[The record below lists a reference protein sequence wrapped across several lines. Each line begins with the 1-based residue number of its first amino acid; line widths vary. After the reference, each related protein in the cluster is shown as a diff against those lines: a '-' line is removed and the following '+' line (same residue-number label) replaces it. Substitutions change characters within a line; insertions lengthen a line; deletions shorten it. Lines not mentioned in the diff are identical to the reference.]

1 MKLIEIDEIY
11 KQRLNKLE
19 RLRKEAGY
27 DPFKIDRYEKRDNT
41 DEIKEKFSY
50 LKEDEVASEEV
61 SVAGRIITLR
71 VHGKASFAHL
81 RDQAGDIQLYFQYD
95 KLGEEKYSFFKN
107 WVDTGDIIGAKG
119 VPFRTRRGEL
129 SIWVSDFSLLT
140 KALRALP
147 EKWHGLRDVE
157 TRYRQRYLDLIVN
170 LESRRRFL
178 IRSKV
183 IKLLREF
190 LDSRGFIEVETPI
203 LQPIATG
210 AAARP
215 FVTYHNALDMNLYL
229 RIAPELYLKRLL
241 VGGFEKVYE
250 IGRNFRNEGIST
262 QHNPEFTSLELYWA
276 YANYDDMIR
285 LFEECI
291 SYVVK
296 EITGGLRLE
305 YNGEVIDFTPPWRR
319 ITMKEAIKL
328 YTGIDF
334 DKISDLDE
342 ARDLIRQKGVEV
354 EKVDSLPALMFEVFE
369 ELVEE
374 KLIQPTFV
382 IGYPVEVSPLAKRNS
397 FKPELTDRFELFIG
411 GFEIA
416 NAFSELNDPFDQ
428 KSRFEEQVKR
438 REKGDEEAHPMD
450 EDFVRALEYGM
461 PPAAGIGI
469 GIDRLVMILTGALS
483 IRDVIL
489 FPHLRPERGIEN
501 GEGDTERD
509 S

>member
-1 MKLIEIDEIY
+1 MEMDEIY
-11 KQRLNKLE
+11 RQRLNKLE
-19 RLRKEAGY
+19 RLRRETGY
-27 DPFKIDRYEKRDNT
+27 DPFKVDRYEKENSAE
-41 DEIKEKFSY
+41 EIRERFSY
-50 LKEDEVASEEV
+50 LREDEVAGEEV
-61 SVAGRIITLR
+61 SLAGRIIRLR

-81 RDQAGDIQLYFQYD
+81 RDQTGDIQLYFQHD
-95 KLGEEKYSFFKN
+95 RLGEEKYSFFKS
-107 WVDTGDIIGAKG
+107 WVDIGDILGVKG

-129 SIWVSDFSLLT
+129 SVWVSDFKLLT

-147 EKWHGLRDVE
+147 EKWHGLKSVE

-170 LESRRRFL
+170 LDSRSRFI

-183 IKLLREF
+183 IKLFREF
-190 LDSRGFIEVETPI
+190 LDSRGFMEVETPI

-215 FVTYHNALDMNLYL
+215 FVTYHNALDMELYL

-276 YANYDDMIR
+276 YANYDDMIK

-291 SYVVK
+291 SYIVK
-296 EITGGLRLE
+296 EVIGDVKVE
-305 YNGEVIDFTPPWRR
+305 YNGELIDFTPPWRR
-319 ITMKEAIKL
+319 ITMKEAVKV
-328 YTGIDF
+328 YAGIDF
-334 DKISDLDE
+334 DAVNSLEE
-342 ARDLIRQKGVEV
+342 AKRLAKERGVEV
-354 EKVDSLPALMFEVFE
+354 EKVDSLPALMYEVFE

-382 IGYPVEVSPLAKRNS
+382 IEYPVEVSPLAKRNPS
-397 FKPELTDRFELFIG
+397 NPGLTDRFELFIA
-411 GFEIA
+411 GFEVA
-416 NAFSELNDPFDQ
+416 NAFSELNDPIDQ
-428 KSRFEEQVKR
+428 RARFEEQAKKR
-438 REKGDEEAHPMD
+438 ERGDEEAHPMD

-489 FPHLRPERGIEN
+489 FPHLRPERGIED
-501 GEGDTERD
+501 GEGDTEGD

>member
-11 KQRLNKLE
+11 RQRLSKLE
-19 RLRKEAGY
+19 RLREETGY
-27 DPFKIDRYEKRDNT
+27 DPFKVDRYEKRNSA
-41 DEIKEKFSY
+41 DEIKRRFFY
-50 LKEDEVASEEV
+50 LKGDEVANEEV

-71 VHGKASFAHL
+71 IHGKAGFAHL
-81 RDQAGDIQLYFQYD
+81 RDQTGDIQLYFQYD
-95 KLGEEKYSFFKN
+95 RLGEEKYSFFKN

-119 VPFRTRRGEL
+119 FPFRTRRGEL
-129 SIWVSDFSLLT
+129 SVWVTDFSLLT

-147 EKWHGLRDVE
+147 EKWHGLKDVE
-157 TRYRQRYLDLIVN
+157 TRYRQRYLDLIAN
-170 LESRRRFL
+170 LESRKRFL

-183 IKLLREF
+183 IKLFREF
-190 LDSRGFIEVETPI
+190 LDSKGFIEVETPI

-215 FVTYHNALDMNLYL
+215 FVTYHNALDMKLYL

-241 VGGFEKVYE
+241 VGGFERIYE

-276 YANYDDMIR
+276 YANYDDMIK

-296 EITGGLRLE
+296 EVIGDLRVE
-305 YNGEVIDFTPPWRR
+305 YNGEIIDFTPPWKR
-319 ITMKEAIKL
+319 ITMKDAIKL
-328 YTGIDF
+328 YAGIDF
-334 DKISDLDE
+334 DSISSFEE
-342 ARDLIRQKGVEV
+342 AKMVVRGKGINV
-354 EKVDSLPALMFEVFE
+354 EKADSLPALMFEVFE
-369 ELVEE
+369 ELVEK

-382 IGYPVEVSPLAKRNS
+382 IEYPVEVSPLAKRNPY
-397 FKPELTDRFELFIG
+397 KIELTDRFELFIG

-428 KSRFEEQVKR
+428 KARFEEQARK

-469 GIDRLVMILTGALS
+469 GIDRFVMILTGAPS

-489 FPHLRPERGIEN
+489 FPHLRPERGIED
-501 GEGDTERD
+501 GEGDTEGN